1 MREKKRMTERKKN
14 VKIKERQKE
23 IYKLRKK

>member
-1 MREKKRMTERKKN
+1 MREKKRMTERKKKI
-14 VKIKERQKE
+14 KIKERQKE